1 MTENSICIVDN
12 HHGVYIP
19 KMFAERWNTPECF
32 KNYREVKEDLDTVEC
47 GTPDTEEY
55 WDAWQNIIDNARFCP
70 DQEVIM
76 DATVY
81 HLMEGEGAPDL
92 FAVPENELEQL

>member
-19 KMFAERWNTPECF
+19 KVFAERWNAPEF
-32 KNYREVKEDLDTVEC
+32 FMNYREVKEHLDTVENS
-47 GTPDTEEY
+47 TPDTEEY
-55 WDAWQNIIDNARFCP
+55 WDAWEDVLRYARFCP
-70 DQEVIM
+70 DNEIIM
-76 DATVY
+76 DAPIY
-81 HLMEGEGAPDL
+81 HLIEGEGAPDL